1 MTQNQLRAWRS
12 WPAASSACWR
22 CGCSHL
28 CVRMRVSAHAGACVL
43 CAHACVPRAC
53 VRACV
58 RMCAPAHVP
67 ARTRQPSARQTWL
80 PQRFAA
86 RPQDAGLFLASQP
99 TLPALSG
106 ACLCW
111 PRTNGGRFTRA
122 GLMKA
127 LETSTDVEPKPTGP
141 VSGS

>member
-12 WPAASSACWR
+12 CPAASSAWRR

-28 CVRMRVSAHAGACVL
+28 CVRMRVSAQAGACVL

-53 VRACV
+53 VRAYV
-58 RMCAPAHVP
+58 RARARASQDTPAQREADVV
-67 ARTRQPSARQTWL
+67 ASEVCSSASGR
-80 PQRFAA
+80 RA
-86 RPQDAGLFLASQP
+86 FLASQP

>member
-1 MTQNQLRAWRS
+1 ML
-12 WPAASSACWR
+12 PP
-22 CGCSHL
+22 
-28 CVRMRVSAHAGACVL
+28 VR
-43 CAHACVPRAC
+43 AHACECPGGRVRALCACVRPPC

-58 RMCAPAHVP
+58 RAYVRARARASQDTPAQREADVV
-67 ARTRQPSARQTWL
+67 ASEVCGSASGR
-80 PQRFAA
+80 RA
-86 RPQDAGLFLASQP
+86 FLASQP

>member
-53 VRACV
+53 ARACV
-58 RMCAPAHVP
+58 R
-67 ARTRQPSARQTWL
+67 TRQDTPAQREADVVASEVCSSASGR
-80 PQRFAA
+80 RA
-86 RPQDAGLFLASQP
+86 FLASQP